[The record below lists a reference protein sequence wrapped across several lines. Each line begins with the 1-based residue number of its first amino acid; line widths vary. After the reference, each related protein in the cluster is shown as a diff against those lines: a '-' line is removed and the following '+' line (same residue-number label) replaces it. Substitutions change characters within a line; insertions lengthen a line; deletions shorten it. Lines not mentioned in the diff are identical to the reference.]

1 MRLPSSAGA
10 SLPHFLTAPLVPCGQ
25 LGELDKAILRRL
37 RIDERDAAA
46 GMADPRRLVDQW
58 NPLRLELR
66 QCLVDVLDLEA
77 DVVEPTLPLRD
88 HALVL
93 AVGTLAGDQ
102 LDHRL
107 SDVVEREL
115 PLLVLLLPAQRNSE
129 APFPQPAAGF
139 GVFDDHSYVLYAL
152 YLHGSTFIDSDD

>member
-1 MRLPSSAGA
+1 
-10 SLPHFLTAPLVPCGQ
+10 
-25 LGELDKAILRRL
+25 
-37 RIDERDAAA
+37 
-46 GMADPRRLVDQW
+46 MADPRRFVDQGD
-58 NPLRLELR
+58 PLRLELCQR
-66 QCLVDVLDLEA
+66 LVDVLDLEA
-77 DVVEPTLPLRD
+77 DVVEPALPLRD

-93 AVGTLAGDQ
+93 AVGALAGDQ

-139 GVFDDHSYVLYAL
+139 GISHYYTHVFYSL
-152 YLHGSTFIDSDD
+152 YLHTSPSFRHPPFAIRHALPTCSMRFIFMGQPSLTVTTDD